1 MATRTRS
8 RAPARK
14 PKPLREIPPK
24 AELARLKISAEVAYY
39 LVSRGI
45 PFPDCPPLHKT
56 PEAGEVS
63 RRARFDP
70 ERVDRVLASFHHL
83 RHTKGK
89 WAGRPLDPDPWQVAY
104 VIAPTFGWVHRNDSG
119 AWVRVVQELYVD
131 VSRKNGKSTL
141 LGGLGIYLTC
151 ADGEPGAEVI
161 TAATTKDQ
169 AGFVFGPVKTLA
181 EKSPALK
188 PHVRATAHTIL
199 HTASGST
206 FKVISN
212 VADAQHGANLHGA
225 VVDELHV
232 HKSAEMVETLETGTG
247 SRDQPLIC
255 FITTAD
261 AGKPNTIYDRK
272 RSLVERLASRVITNP
287 VTYGVIWAA
296 DYEDQ
301 FGDRPF
307 QEETWRKANPGF
319 GVSPT
324 REYLAKAATAAQNSP
339 AELSSFLR
347 LHLGIRTKQRTR
359 YIPLEAWDA
368 TAGMVDETEL
378 EGLACRG
385 GLDLSSV
392 EDLTGLCWDFRT
404 PDSDQHRVI
413 WRFWLPEDRLG
424 HLNRRT
430 AGNAEVWVRNGW
442 LTLTPGNVID
452 NDAIVSR
459 VLKDA
464 DRFDVESLGYDR
476 WGANDVVRR
485 LGDEGLTCVPIG
497 QGYASMSAPMKEL
510 LRLVLRGNY
519 VHGGNPVARW
529 CVDNLAVLMDADGNV
544 KPDRENSGDK
554 IDGVAAALDALK
566 EHLDAEAEEENV
578 IMW

>member
-1 MATRTRS
+1 MATSTRS
-8 RAPARK
+8 RARPPRRK
-14 PKPLREIPPK
+14 EP
-24 AELARLKISAEVAYY
+24 ELPDRKTLERLKLSPEVAWY
-39 LVSRGI
+39 LVTRGI
-45 PFPDCPPLHKT
+45 PLPDCPPAYKT
-56 PEAGEVS
+56 PEAGQVS

-70 ERVDRVLASFHHL
+70 DRVDRVLACFHHL

-104 VIAPTFGWVHRNDSG
+104 VLAPAFGWVWKNDAG
-119 AWVRVVQELYVD
+119 DWVRVVRELYVD

-161 TAATTKDQ
+161 TAATTKEQ

-188 PHVRATAHTIL
+188 PHVKALTGVIH
-199 HTASGST
+199 HPASGST

-232 HKSAEMVETLETGTG
+232 HKTAEMVETLETGTG
-247 SRDQPLIC
+247 SRDQPMVC

-272 RSLVERLASRVITNP
+272 RTKVEQLAGRVLTDAT
-287 VTYGVIWAA
+287 TYGAIWAA

-301 FGDRPF
+301 FGDGPF
-307 QEETWRKANPGF
+307 LEETWRKANPGF
-319 GVSPT
+319 GISPT
-324 REYLAKAATAAQNSP
+324 REYLAKAAASAKNSP

-359 YIPLEAWDA
+359 FVPLEAWDV
-368 TAGMVDETEL
+368 TAGMVVETEL

-385 GLDLSSV
+385 GLDLASV
-392 EDLTGLCWDFRT
+392 EDLTALCWDFREEGT
-404 PDSDQHRVI
+404 DNHRVI
-413 WRFWLPEDRLG
+413 WRFWIPEDRLPN
-424 HLNRRT
+424 LNRRT
-430 AGNAEVWVRNGW
+430 AGNAAVWVREGW

-452 NDAIVSR
+452 NDAIVAQI
-459 VLKDA
+459 LADA
-464 DRFDVESLGYDR
+464 ERFEVESLGYDR

-485 LGDEGLTCVPIG
+485 LTDEGVVCVPVG
-497 QGYASMSAPMKEL
+497 QGYAAMSAPMKEL
-510 LRLVLRGNY
+510 LRLVLRGTY

-529 CVDNLAVLMDADGNV
+529 CVDNLAVAMDAAGNV
-544 KPDRENSGDK
+544 KPDRENSNDK

-578 IMW
+578 ILR